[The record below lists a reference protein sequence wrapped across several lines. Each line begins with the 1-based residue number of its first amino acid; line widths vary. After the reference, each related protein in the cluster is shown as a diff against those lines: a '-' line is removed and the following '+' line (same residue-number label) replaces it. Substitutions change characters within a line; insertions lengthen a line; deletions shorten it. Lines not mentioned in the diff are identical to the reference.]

1 MTSNHFATA
10 EIQPETS
17 DADLSTELPNSHL
30 NEVDDTSSSSEA
42 DLPKPVNPTSDE
54 FGTPLSGGETR
65 SMQITI
71 GSAAACFAIALL
83 TTSSSLFIFHAI
95 AVGALGG
102 LFHELAQSG
111 GKIFFFRKAKD
122 GLYLGSMTGMV
133 LGVIAGLL
141 VARSYTPPQARDAA
155 AIDRNQPASATQAE
169 PFDVGLSL
177 EIFFAALGLKGVAE
191 AATSSPTSKDDK
203 ER

>member
-1 MTSNHFATA
+1 MDSNHISTTAT
-10 EIQPETS
+10 QPEDSHS
-17 DADLSTELPNSHL
+17 DLPIELPNSEL
-30 NEVDDTSSSSEA
+30 NGADTPLKS
-42 DLPKPVNPTSDE
+42 TSGNS
-54 FGTPLSGGETR
+54 GTPLDRNEKI
-65 SMQITI
+65 SMATTI
-71 GSAAACFAIALL
+71 GSAATCFAIALL

-133 LGVIAGLL
+133 LGVVAGLL
-141 VARSYTPPQARDAA
+141 VARSYTLPQARDVAT
-155 AIDRNQPASATQAE
+155 IDRNQPTSATQAE

-191 AATSSPTSKDDK
+191 AATSSPTSK
-203 ER
+203 EEE